1 MSKKRQLILAL
12 GTNHHRQENM
22 RLAQAHL
29 HDFLRD
35 IEFSSSALT
44 AAIGEFPGTYLNC
57 VGRATTS
64 LMLCE
69 LQTKFKAIEASC
81 GDSREKREAGCIE
94 MDIDI
99 LKYGEERLHEA
110 DWERAY
116 IQRLLIELYSR

>member
-1 MSKKRQLILAL
+1 MAL
-12 GTNHHRQENM
+12 GVNRERQENM
-22 RLAQAHL
+22 RFAQAHL
-29 HDFLRD
+29 HDLLRD